1 MEFTVTKLD
10 ANQRIDKF
18 LRKVLQQAP
27 LSFIYKMFRQK
38 DVKVNGK
45 KEKIDYILKENDVVS
60 ILNELISKVPVL
72 FAIYNRLKAIV
83 IL

>member
-38 DVKVNGK
+38 DVKK
-45 KEKIDYILKENDVVS
+45 MM
-60 ILNELISKVPVL
+60 L
-72 FAIYNRLKAIV
+72 FLFI
-83 IL
+83 

>member
-1 MEFTVTKLD
+1 L
-10 ANQRIDKF
+10 IDKAEEWNYIRE
-18 LRKVLQQAP
+18 LRNEIAHDYP
-27 LSFIYKMFRQK
+27 L
-38 DVKVNGK
+38 
-45 KEKIDYILKENDVVS
+45 LENDVVS